1 MLINN
6 IVKNYENREIN
17 FLRDTIYSTEK
28 LMEFSSVKPKI
39 TSLTGINKGYK
50 WYDSI
55 SPISKVLCRAYGINK
70 FSVNV
75 LDNTRFNF
83 FKRGVASGGALYPNN
98 IYYCFERNH
107 VLNIYQFNPV
117 FGIFHFLKKVFID
130 KSGTISKS
138 FLVITNFYL
147 RNWVKYNYFGYRL
160 MLVDTGYMMS
170 NLSIYLSK
178 EDIKHKIVI
187 SNNLNKKLIKILGL
201 DIKEESISSVIEL
214 FTDYYIDKEAIE
226 ICPWNY
232 HNYLNKKN
240 KLYEKIEHKSLN
252 EENEAEY
259 CLLKNNKLKN
269 LSKFEK
275 YRYSPGGGPLSTIN
289 KISAIKINTIIKML
303 CELYKEFDKF
313 SSDLIVYVYCNKVHE
328 YAQGIYTIDFNKGT
342 LVLYKRIPNDFQD
355 ILRKKN
361 FNLLEVQ
368 VLFFVGI
375 KNNLLRTEFTI
386 SYFKDI
392 QIQVGMISHLITVAC
407 GENSCLTHPVLGF
420 DSLMAEKIINIFN
433 SHSLLNLIVMSEA
446 SEFSDQS
453 QVFI

>member
-6 IVKNYENREIN
+6 IIKNYENKEIN
-17 FLRDTIYSTEK
+17 FLRDTIYATEN
-28 LMEFSSVKPKI
+28 LMEFSSTKPKT
-39 TSLTGINKGYK
+39 TSLTGINKGSK

-55 SPISKVLCRAYGINK
+55 SPISKVLCSAYGVNK

-117 FGIFHFLKKVFID
+117 FGIFHFLKKVVID
-130 KSGTISKS
+130 QTNDISKS
-138 FLVITNFYL
+138 FLVITNFYF

-178 EDIKHKIVI
+178 EDIKHRVTM
-187 SNNLNKKLIKILGL
+187 SNHLNKKLIKILGL
-201 DIKEESISSVIEL
+201 DTEEEAISSVIKL
-214 FTDYYIDKEAIE
+214 FTNCYIDEEAIE

-232 HNYLNKKN
+232 NNYLNKKN
-240 KLYEKIEHKSLN
+240 KLYGKIEHKSLN

-259 CLLKNNKLKN
+259 CLLKNNKLKK

-289 KISAIKINTIIKML
+289 KISSIKINAIINMF
-303 CELYKEFDKF
+303 CEIYKEFDKL
-313 SSDLIVYVYCNKVHE
+313 SSDLIVYVYCNKVHG
-328 YAQGIYTIDFNKGT
+328 YAQGIYTIDLNKGT
-342 LVLYKRIPNDFQD
+342 LIFYKHISNDFQD

-368 VLFFVGI
+368 TLFFVGI
-375 KNNLLRTEFTI
+375 KNNLLRTKFTI
-386 SYFKDI
+386 SYFKNI
-392 QIQVGMISHLITVAC
+392 QIQVGIISHLITVAC

-420 DSLMAEKIINIFN
+420 DSLMAEKIINISN
-433 SHSLLNLIVMSEA
+433 SHSLLNLIVMSES
-446 SEFSDQS
+446 SECSDQS
-453 QVFI
+453 QIFI